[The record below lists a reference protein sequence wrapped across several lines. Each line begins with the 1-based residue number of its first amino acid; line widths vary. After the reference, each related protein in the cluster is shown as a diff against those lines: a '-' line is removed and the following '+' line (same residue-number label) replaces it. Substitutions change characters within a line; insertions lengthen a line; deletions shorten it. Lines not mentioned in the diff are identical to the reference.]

1 MSSARL
7 PSVQRITYPFDR
19 LYCTTVIGDQVDHSP
34 RYGAAVIAFDGLGH
48 WWVEAI
54 SVHSR
59 HFGRPD
65 LELQKGCQLWLAIAV
80 ALETT
85 RGDDVAGAINT
96 ALEAGAHMALFDEHL
111 PSEPVR
117 RGTPPHVG
125 RLLRRVG
132 AAIAGAASSLVE
144 GARA

>member
-1 MSSARL
+1 MPSTRS
-7 PSVQRITYPFDR
+7 SVQRTTYPFER
-19 LYCTTVIGDQVDHSP
+19 LHCTTVTGDLIDHSP

-59 HFGRPD
+59 YYGRPD
-65 LELQKGCQLWLAIAV
+65 LELEQGGQLWLAITV
-80 ALETT
+80 ALETSQ
-85 RGDDVAGAINT
+85 GEDVAEAING

-132 AAIAGAASSLVE
+132 AALAGAANALVE